1 MVMYENEFNQKVMII
16 KLKQTIKFKHNIY
29 STCSGLAYYA
39 LTIYELR
46 IIFPAAVRAS
56 KNASIE

>member
-1 MVMYENEFNQKVMII
+1 MVMYENEFDQKVMII

-29 STCSGLAYYA
+29 STGRILAYYA

-46 IIFPAAVRAS
+46 IIFPTAVRAR
-56 KNASIE
+56 KNASIK

>member
-1 MVMYENEFNQKVMII
+1 MVMYENEFDKKVMII

-29 STCSGLAYYA
+29 STRSVLAYYA

-46 IIFPAAVRAS
+46 IIFPTAERAR
-56 KNASIE
+56 KNLSIE

>member
-1 MVMYENEFNQKVMII
+1 MVMYENEFDQKVMII

-29 STCSGLAYYA
+29 RTRSVLAYYA

-46 IIFPAAVRAS
+46 IIFSDRC
-56 KNASIE
+56 KGEKKCEH